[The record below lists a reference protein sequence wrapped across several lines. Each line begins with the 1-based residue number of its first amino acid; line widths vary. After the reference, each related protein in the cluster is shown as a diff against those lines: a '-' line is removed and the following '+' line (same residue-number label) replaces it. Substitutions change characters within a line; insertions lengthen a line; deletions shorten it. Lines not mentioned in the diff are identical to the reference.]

1 MAEHVIVSGHLT
13 VAPEARADYLQGC
26 ADVVRAAR
34 AAQGCLDFAIGADLI
49 EPGRINV
56 FERWDSR
63 AAVVAFR
70 GSGPSDE
77 QNVAILDASV
87 AEYAVTGHARPSGQ

>member
-13 VAPEARADYLQGC
+13 VAPEARADYLQSC

-34 AAQGCLDFAIGADLI
+34 AAPGCLDFAIGADLI

-63 AAVVAFR
+63 AAVETFR

-77 QNVAILDASV
+77 QNAALLGASV
-87 AEYAVTGHARPSGQ
+87 AEYEVSETARPLGP

>member
-13 VAPEARADYLQGC
+13 VAPQARDDYLQGC

-34 AAQGCLDFAIGADLI
+34 AAPGCLDFAIGADLI

-63 AAVVAFR
+63 AAVETFR

-77 QNVAILDASV
+77 QNAALLGASV
-87 AEYAVTGHARPSGQ
+87 AEYEVSETARPLGP

>member
-26 ADVVRAAR
+26 ADVVRGAR
-34 AAQGCLDFAIGADLI
+34 AAPGCLDFAIGADLI

-63 AAVVAFR
+63 AAVETFR

-77 QNVAILDASV
+77 QNAALLGASV
-87 AEYAVTGHARPSGQ
+87 AEYEVSETARPLGP

>member
-13 VAPEARADYLQGC
+13 VAPQTRDEYLRDC
-26 ADVVRAAR
+26 AGVVRAAR
-34 AAQGCLDFAIGADLI
+34 AAPGCLDFAIGADLI

-63 AAVVAFR
+63 AAVEAFR
-70 GSGPSDE
+70 GDGPSGE
-77 QNVAILDASV
+77 QNAALLDASV
-87 AEYAVTGHARPSGQ
+87 AEYVVSGAAKPPGT

>member
-13 VAPEARADYLQGC
+13 VAPEARTDYLQGC
-26 ADVVRAAR
+26 AEVVRAAR
-34 AAQGCLDFAIGADLI
+34 TAPGCLDFAIGADLI

-63 AAVVAFR
+63 AAVEAFR
-70 GSGPSDE
+70 GDGPSNE
-77 QNVAILDASV
+77 QNAALIDASV
-87 AEYAVTGHARPSGQ
+87 AEYDVSRGARPPES

>member
-13 VAPEARADYLQGC
+13 VAPEARADYLHGC

-34 AAQGCLDFAIGADLI
+34 ATPGCLDFAIGADLI

-63 AAVVAFR
+63 AAVEAFR
-70 GSGPSDE
+70 GDGPSDE
-77 QNVAILDASV
+77 QNAAILHASV
-87 AEYAVTGHARPSGQ
+87 AEYDVTGAARPPGS

>member
-13 VAPEARADYLQGC
+13 VAPQARADYLQGC

-34 AAQGCLDFAIGADLI
+34 AAPGCLDFAIGADLI

-63 AAVVAFR
+63 AAVETFR

-77 QNVAILDASV
+77 QNAALLGASV
-87 AEYAVTGHARPSGQ
+87 AEYEVSETARPLGP